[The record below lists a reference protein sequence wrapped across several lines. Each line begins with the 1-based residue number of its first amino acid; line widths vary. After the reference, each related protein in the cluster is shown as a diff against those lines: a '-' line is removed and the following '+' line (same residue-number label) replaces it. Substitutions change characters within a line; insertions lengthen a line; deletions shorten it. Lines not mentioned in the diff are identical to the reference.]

1 MFVGFFYLLR
11 QRGFGVSLNE
21 WMTLMEGLLLGL
33 HRSTLTGFYDL
44 CRAVLVKSE
53 ADYDKFDAAFLEYF
67 KDVPF
72 PEELL
77 PDELMDWL
85 NHPKNALEE
94 FRAFL
99 REQGYAEKSIDEILK
114 MFEER
119 LREQTE
125 EHNGGSYWIG
135 TGGYSNFGNA
145 GQTGQTAGNEHRDP
159 KQTFR
164 TETCVLGCQGRHA
177 GNLELKADEHT
188 HHHHLDNKRG
198 YYGQNKTQMQTRAAE
213 NHRHA
218 SRGSKKR
225 GLRKAQPVGILQRPL
240 DTVSK
245 PELRHVDQHQGYENF
260 VGVEFVF
267 Q

>member
-44 CRAVLVKSE
+44 CRAVLGKSE

-99 REQGYAEKSIDEILK
+99 R
-114 MFEER
+114 
-119 LREQTE
+119 
-125 EHNGGSYWIG
+125 
-135 TGGYSNFGNA
+135 
-145 GQTGQTAGNEHRDP
+145 
-159 KQTFR
+159 
-164 TETCVLGCQGRHA
+164 
-177 GNLELKADEHT
+177 
-188 HHHHLDNKRG
+188 
-198 YYGQNKTQMQTRAAE
+198 
-213 NHRHA
+213 
-218 SRGSKKR
+218 
-225 GLRKAQPVGILQRPL
+225 
-240 DTVSK
+240 
-245 PELRHVDQHQGYENF
+245 
-260 VGVEFVF
+260 
-267 Q
+267 

>member
-21 WMTLMEGLLLGL
+21 WMTLMEGLSLGL

-99 REQGYAEKSIDEILK
+99 REQGYTEKSIDEILK

-119 LREQTE
+119 RLVLDRHGRLLQLRQRRPQPAGHPRRRR
-125 EHNGGSYWIG
+125 EHLPPRLS
-135 TGGYSNFGNA
+135 
-145 GQTGQTAGNEHRDP
+145 
-159 KQTFR
+159 
-164 TETCVLGCQGRHA
+164 GR
-177 GNLELKADEHT
+177 G
-188 HHHHLDNKRG
+188 
-198 YYGQNKTQMQTRAAE
+198 RAKVP
-213 NHRHA
+213 RF
-218 SRGSKKR
+218 
-225 GLRKAQPVGILQRPL
+225 PP
-240 DTVSK
+240 
-245 PELRHVDQHQGYENF
+245 
-260 VGVEFVF
+260 
-267 Q
+267 

>member
-11 QRGFGVSLNE
+11 QRGFSVSLNE
-21 WMTLMEGLLLGL
+21 WMTLMEGLSLGL

-53 ADYDKFDAAFLEYF
+53 ANYDKFDAAFLEYF

-125 EHNGGSYWIG
+125 EHARSL
-135 TGGYSNFGNA
+135 A
-145 GQTGQTAGNEHRDP
+145 LKHRDADHHD
-159 KQTFR
+159 R
-164 TETCVLGCQGRHA
+164 HCELMRAERLGQKSRRI
-177 GNLELKADEHT
+177 
-188 HHHHLDNKRG
+188 LDNG
-198 YYGQNKTQMQTRAAE
+198 AE
-213 NHRHA
+213 NQQHCENHAADYKSFLFGCETHRQVPFD
-218 SRGSKKR
+218 K
-225 GLRKAQPVGILQRPL
+225 
-240 DTVSK
+240 
-245 PELRHVDQHQGYENF
+245 F
-260 VGVEFVF
+260 VTL
-267 Q
+267 

>member
-11 QRGFGVSLNE
+11 QHGFGVSLNE

-125 EHNGGSYWIG
+125 EHSCGFALEHCYADDHDRHSELTRAERLGQKSRGG
-135 TGGYSNFGNA
+135 
-145 GQTGQTAGNEHRDP
+145 
-159 KQTFR
+159 
-164 TETCVLGCQGRHA
+164 
-177 GNLELKADEHT
+177 
-188 HHHHLDNKRG
+188 LDNGADDKQKSE
-198 YYGQNKTQMQTRAAE
+198 Y
-213 NHRHA
+213 HA
-218 SRGSKKR
+218 SDYKSFLFGCETHRQVPFGR
-225 GLRKAQPVGILQRPL
+225 FLTL
-240 DTVSK
+240 
-245 PELRHVDQHQGYENF
+245 
-260 VGVEFVF
+260 
-267 Q
+267 

>member
-125 EHNGGSYWIG
+125 EHSRG
-135 TGGYSNFGNA
+135 FA
-145 GQTGQTAGNEHRDP
+145 LEHRYADDHDRHSEL
-159 KQTFR
+159 TR
-164 TETCVLGCQGRHA
+164 AERLGQKSRGV
-177 GNLELKADEHT
+177 
-188 HHHHLDNKRG
+188 LDNGADDKQKSE
-198 YYGQNKTQMQTRAAE
+198 Y
-213 NHRHA
+213 HA
-218 SRGSKKR
+218 SDYKSFLFGCETHRQVPFGR
-225 GLRKAQPVGILQRPL
+225 FLTL
-240 DTVSK
+240 
-245 PELRHVDQHQGYENF
+245 
-260 VGVEFVF
+260 
-267 Q
+267 

>member
-21 WMTLMEGLLLGL
+21 WMTLMEGLSLGL

-119 LREQTE
+119 LKEQKE

-145 GQTGQTAGNEHRDP
+145 GHSPQGIRVGGESIYRRAFQVAGERKYRD
-159 KQTFR
+159 FR
-164 TETCVLGCQGRHA
+164 RDNTLDIRQFQMAFRLLRQYSDQSLGDKTEFDVDGTIRDTCDNA
-177 GNLELKADEHT
+177 GTLKVYS
-188 HHHHLDNKRG
+188 L
-198 YYGQNKTQMQTRAAE
+198 
-213 NHRHA
+213 
-218 SRGSKKR
+218 
-225 GLRKAQPVGILQRPL
+225 I
-240 DTVSK
+240 
-245 PELRHVDQHQGYENF
+245 
-260 VGVEFVF
+260 
-267 Q
+267 

>member
-119 LREQTE
+119 LKEQKE

-145 GQTGQTAGNEHRDP
+145 
-159 KQTFR
+159 
-164 TETCVLGCQGRHA
+164 VSY
-177 GNLELKADEHT
+177 T
-188 HHHHLDNKRG
+188 HL
-198 YYGQNKTQMQTRAAE
+198 TLPTIA
-213 NHRHA
+213 
-218 SRGSKKR
+218 
-225 GLRKAQPVGILQRPL
+225 
-240 DTVSK
+240 
-245 PELRHVDQHQGYENF
+245 
-260 VGVEFVF
+260 
-267 Q
+267 